1 MLVVGAAP
9 LQPPQPPLF
18 FPTVLLL
25 EGVAHPQPPPGFLLF
40 AVTIAVLSICR
51 VACRCCSSSATAR
64 PCTAC
69 RASPPLSSASVLLLG
84 GEGRPQRPPVSLLL
98 AVAVLSVCRVACR
111 CCTTSATARLSTAC
125 HASPHLSF
133 PSCPVHL
140 SCFLQVLLVFSHR
153 PSLYCLSCFATIV
166 FLDCLVP
173 CRCCPPSAA
182 ARLSVTIAVH
192 LSVVLLA
199 GVAPLSHHPCLYCL
213 PLSLSSSSVLLLG
226 EVLPVLSYRPSLC
239 SSLSLL
245 RVTHLYSPISNFIF
259 LLMLPSPGGTYL
271 QLLLSCC

>member
-1 MLVVGAAP
+1 
-9 LQPPQPPLF
+9 
-18 FPTVLLL
+18 
-25 EGVAHPQPPPGFLLF
+25 
-40 AVTIAVLSICR
+40 
-51 VACRCCSSSATAR
+51 
-64 PCTAC
+64 
-69 RASPPLSSASVLLLG
+69 LLG
-84 GEGRPQRPPVSLLL
+84 GEGRPQLPPVSLLL

-133 PSCPVHL
+133 PTVLLLAGVDRPQLTPGSLLFAVTIAVLFICRVACRCCSSSATARLCTACHASPHL
-140 SCFLQVLLVFSHR
+140 SFPAVLLLEGVARRQLPLVLLLLAVIIAVLSCCLQVLLVFSHR
-153 PSLYCLSCFATIV
+153 PSLYCLQCFATIV

-213 PLSLSSSSVLLLG
+213 PPSLSSSSVLLLG